1 MSSRRAFL
9 AAPLLAAPLLGLA
22 GCGFQPVYGPGGER
36 NPVAAG
42 VGAQEPRLRDELA
55 AVRVGPMY
63 ERNGQL
69 MRRGLQRSF
78 EGSQPG
84 IQGRYALDVS
94 LVYASEVLGF
104 RVDGLATRVRI
115 IATANWVLSTLS
127 VPPEVIDRG
136 SARTV
141 DAYNLPDLQFFAADA
156 SREDME
162 RRLIAELTE
171 RVTLGVAVALRRRLA
186 AAQAA

>member
-1 MSSRRAFL
+1 LSSRRSLL
-9 AAPLLAAPLLGLA
+9 AAPLLALA

-42 VGAQEPRLRDELA
+42 VGGNEPRLRDELA

-63 ERNGQL
+63 ERSGQL
-69 MRRGLQRSF
+69 MRRALQRGF

-84 IQGRYALDVS
+84 LQGRYELDVALIYS
-94 LVYASEVLGF
+94 TEILGF
-104 RVDGLATRVRI
+104 RTDGLATRVRM

-127 VPPEVIDRG
+127 VPREVVDRG

-141 DAYNLPDLQFFAADA
+141 DAFNLPDLQFFAADA

-162 RRLIAELTE
+162 RRIVAELSD
-171 RVTLGVAVALRRRLA
+171 RVVLGVAVALRRRLA
-186 AAQAA
+186 AAPAA